1 MGGSE
6 LLLGVVPASLEGSV
20 GACTWVKMEWLV
32 VVRGASL
39 FKLSEDSN
47 CEK

>member
-6 LLLGVVPASLEGSV
+6 LLLGVVSASREDLVGS
-20 GACTWVKMEWLV
+20 CTLIVMEWLV
-32 VVRGASL
+32 VVTAASL
-39 FKLSEDSN
+39 LNFSCSN